1 MSDTDN
7 IVFEAPE
14 PGADDFEVSVLRDGE
29 VPPEPEKP
37 VQDVTKVT
45 MTTEEYQAL
54 QAKID
59 SNAAL
64 TQGLAKFTDKLG
76 QPQAAAP
83 NVMQGPDPYDP
94 MALEADL
101 FATGKTVP
109 TIEKIMERKLAGMQ
123 GQLLQNMIVQNR
135 QMLQLNP
142 KTAELYKVYEPEIEK
157 RIAMLPPQIRIQPN
171 IYEQVYRQVVM
182 DNQETIIEQ
191 RVQAKLAESTQEAV
205 AKQAA
210 EFKKLREPM
219 YNEQGGGAVKPLVPK
234 VYLTSRDVQV
244 MQESMLDP
252 RDKEHVRVYLARK
265 KELGGK

>member
-1 MSDTDN
+1 
-7 IVFEAPE
+7 
-14 PGADDFEVSVLRDGE
+14 
-29 VPPEPEKP
+29 
-37 VQDVTKVT
+37 
-45 MTTEEYQAL
+45 
-54 QAKID
+54 
-59 SNAAL
+59 
-64 TQGLAKFTDKLG
+64 
-76 QPQAAAP
+76 
-83 NVMQGPDPYDP
+83 
-94 MALEADL
+94 
-101 FATGKTVP
+101 VP

-123 GQLLQNMIVQNR
+123 GQLLQNMIVQNK

-157 RIAMLPPQIRIQPN
+157 RVAMLPPQIRLQPN

-191 RVQAKLAESTQEAV
+191 RVQAKLAESTQDAV

-210 EFKKLREPM
+210 ELKKLREPM

-252 RDKEHVRVYLARK
+252 RDKEHVRVYLTRK